1 MLHYRRSEDGGFV
14 FVFSGILV
22 TASSHGGL
30 MSFLFLASVVAGMMT
45 GWCPTEGRGEGDGT
59 FFQFARACRFYCLV
73 WKWRERLM
81 IRLKNL
87 LRRVLVGF
95 FLVGVAVSVSA
106 APVADHSFQAWLEEF
121 YSVAAENG
129 IARDTYERAFAG
141 VTAPNEEIL
150 KKAEY
155 QPEFTTKIW
164 DYLDSRVN
172 PRSIDDGRIM
182 AGVYGKILQEVE
194 TRFGVEASV
203 LLAIWSMETNYG
215 AVLLRSNRLYYVPR
229 SLATLAYGDKRR
241 QKFARKQLIAVLE
254 IIQAGDITL
263 DQLTGSW
270 AGAMGHTQF
279 IPTSYLAYGV
289 DMDGDGRRDIW
300 NSIPDALATAANLLH
315 KNKWRTGKSWGY
327 EVRVPSVGVQYKEET
342 KTLAQWQKLGFV
354 RANGAGF
361 PQPEEKAVLKM
372 IGGDNGPGFLMLRNF
387 FILKRYNNSDFYALS
402 VGLLADRLAGK
413 KGMVQ
418 SWPRPAG
425 SLSVDEKFE
434 LQGLLKEKGFYA
446 GDIDGHLGTNT
457 KKGIKAFQNQQG
469 ITPDGKPTQELLK
482 VLRP

>member
-1 MLHYRRSEDGGFV
+1 MRWLNN
-14 FVFSGILV
+14 
-22 TASSHGGL
+22 
-30 MSFLFLASVVAGMMT
+30 
-45 GWCPTEGRGEGDGT
+45 W
-59 FFQFARACRFYCLV
+59 
-73 WKWRERLM
+73 
-81 IRLKNL
+81 
-87 LRRVLVGF
+87 LRRMFFGF
-95 FLVGVAVSVSA
+95 CLAGSAVSVSA
-106 APVADHSFQAWLEEF
+106 ASGVDQSFQKWLEDF
-121 YSVAAENG
+121 YSVAAEKG
-129 IARDTYERAFAG
+129 IERATYERTFAG
-141 VTAPNEEIL
+141 VTTPNEEIL

-155 QPEFTTKIW
+155 QPEFTTEIW

-182 AGVYGKILQEVE
+182 AGVYGKTLQEVE

-241 QKFARKQLIAVLE
+241 QKFARNQLIAVLE
-254 IIQAGDITL
+254 IVQAGDIPIE
-263 DQLTGSW
+263 QLTGSW

-300 NSIPDALATAANLLH
+300 NSIPDALATAANLLR

-327 EVRVPSVGVQYKEET
+327 EVRVPTGGVQYKEET
-342 KTLAQWQKLGFV
+342 KTLDQWQELGFV
-354 RANGAGF
+354 RPQGEGF
-361 PQPEEKAVLKM
+361 PRPEEKAVLKM
-372 IGGDNGPGFLMLRNF
+372 IGGEQGPGFLVLRNF

-418 SWPRPAG
+418 AWPRPAG

-434 LQGLLKEKGFYA
+434 LQGLLKEKGFYS
-446 GDIDGHLGTNT
+446 GDIDGQLGTNT
-457 KKGIKAFQNQQG
+457 KKGIKEFQNQQG

-482 VLRP
+482 DLRQ